1 MLARERI
8 HITGFGPELLIFP
21 RLVEIIVRLPER
33 TRGKLLAEAET
44 AKHYRVI
51 RSSAQLES

>member
-8 HITGFGPELLIFP
+8 HITGSGPEFP
-21 RLVEIIVRLPER
+21 RLVEIIVRFPER
-33 TRGKLLAEAET
+33 ARGKLLAEAET
-44 AKHYRVI
+44 AEHYRVI